1 MKLLYHRNPLHQEV
15 LFEDE
20 IVINIDI
27 DLTNIAATSYSS
39 ISRFPGTDAFRQ
51 RVLKILEDEYGFDV
65 IQSEHDGVFQKG
77 YCSNRDG
84 SVSIYFDTYFDL
96 AKAAE
101 PANRLGATISD
112 LPKGTV
118 YCFIH
123 FRISDHYLHDSG
135 DIAHRQFINNL
146 KQQYT
151 SHRTDVVD
159 SYEEDI
165 VIDEYTMQLHY
176 DEAIEELKI
185 ALDTRILGW
194 VRRAERF
201 HQ

>member
-65 IQSEHDGVFQKG
+65 VQSEHDGVLQKG

-101 PANRLGATISD
+101 PASRLGATIPD
-112 LPKGTV
+112 LPTGTV

-123 FRISDHYLHDSG
+123 FRISDHYLHDSE
-135 DIAHRQFINNL
+135 DVAHRQFINNL

-151 SHRTDVVD
+151 LHRTDVVD